1 MVRALSV
8 VESWSLIIAVALVVL
23 IVYQAWRLIIDAV
36 VRCFWR
42 PRPRIVPDERL
53 SRVDDIRNIPTRRER

>member
-1 MVRALSV
+1 MFRALSV
-8 VESWSLIIAVALVVL
+8 FESWSLIIAMALAVL

-36 VRCFWR
+36 VRRFGR

-53 SRVDDIRNIPTRRER
+53 SRIDDIRNIPTRRER